1 MSDSNFIARV
11 GPRYSTT
18 GSTQE
23 ARITTDASLVVAQ
36 GRGKYAELSERGQIF
51 VACNAAAGVA
61 PGTELTALPP
71 ISLWNP
77 PTSTKNLF
85 VLKTQIAYLSG
96 TLGIGFIDYVKGTQN
111 VAAPTTGTE
120 LTVQCGKINNGG
132 NSGRAFTGST
142 YTATGVVVASPYSIG
157 PVLATTVTMPNKIE
171 DIVDGMICIPPG
183 YWFGME
189 EIGGAGTSPKV
200 IFSIYWEEHT
210 VQA

>member
-1 MSDSNFIARV
+1 MSDSNLIARV
-11 GPRYSTT
+11 GPRYTTT

-23 ARITTDASLVVAQ
+23 ARITTDASLVVAH
-36 GRGKYAELSERGQIF
+36 GRGRYAEMSERGQIF
-51 VACNAAAGVA
+51 VACNAATGVA
-61 PGTELTALPP
+61 PGTALSAAPP

-96 TLGIGFIDYVKGTQN
+96 TLGIGLIDYVKGSQG

-120 LTVQCGKINNGG
+120 LTVQNTKINVGG
-132 NSGRAFTGST
+132 NIGRAFTGST
-142 YTATGVVVASPYSIG
+142 YTATGVVMASPYSVG

-171 DIVDGMICIPPG
+171 DVVDGMICIPPG
-183 YWFGME
+183 YWFALE
-189 EIGGAGTSPKV
+189 EIGGAGTSPLV
-200 IFSIYWEEHT
+200 VFSIFWEEHT